1 MSYFLKVMTPILL
14 ATIQMFVLGTL
25 SPLTAIVK
33 ADIRGKNISNILGVN
48 AVKPAIELTGNANA
62 RISHLRYLSCNTTDK
77 LRTHKN

>member
-1 MSYFLKVMTPILL
+1 MSYFLKVMTPTLL
-14 ATIQMFVLGTL
+14 ASIQMFVLGTL

-48 AVKPAIELTGNANA
+48 AVKAAIENA
-62 RISHLRYLSCNTTDK
+62 RISHLRYSSCNTIDK